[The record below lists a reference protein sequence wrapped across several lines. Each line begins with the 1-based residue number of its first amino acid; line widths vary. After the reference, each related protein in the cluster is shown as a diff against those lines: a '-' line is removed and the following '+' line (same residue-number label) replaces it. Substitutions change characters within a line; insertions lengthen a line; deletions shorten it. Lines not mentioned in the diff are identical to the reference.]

1 MKNSVI
7 RARLEP
13 ELKENVEKVLSSLGM
28 TSTDAIRIFF
38 KQIELRKGLPFVVE
52 LPNKETEKIFKETDE
67 GKNLIICNNVEEMFE
82 RLGI

>member
-38 KQIELRKGLPFVVE
+38 KQIELRKGLPFKVE
-52 LPNKETEKIFKETDE
+52 IPNKETEKVFKETDE
-67 GKNLIICNNVEEMFE
+67 GKNLIICDSAEEMFE